1 MNKSSI
7 VQDQIIEEQKWT
19 MKIQDKKLGD
29 LAKRRF
35 IILLIYLFIFLIEW
49 EFAVWLRELKPGLY
63 TN

>member
-35 IILLIYLFIFLIEW
+35 IILLIYLFIFLIER